1 MLQRYNII
9 DIKNLINKYKRVLLG
24 AVSILLLT
32 ILIILNS
39 SRFQTSLANSIADQI
54 NNQYGTEIGI
64 NKASFSL
71 NGNID
76 LKNFLIKDHKND
88 TLIFF
93 KNFYLSPI
101 SLGKLVSNEL
111 NFSSIT
117 IDGLDLRVTNYEN
130 EKLNS
135 LQVFINKLKDEDNP
149 ALKDVN
155 QSKNISKLH
164 ANNSNLQFID
174 YTNKENN
181 ISIQDIDL
189 IISDLVVENSD
200 FNFQMDNLALHYNE
214 LILKDLKG
222 KVSKS
227 DSLIILEDYVLK
239 FGKSIFKGT
248 VEMDYNKITSSNIS
262 SNEFLDLIKVDMSI
276 DNSKLSSA
284 DIGIFF
290 LLLKQ
295 NIMKYGN

>member
-32 ILIILNS
+32 TLLILNS
-39 SRFQTSLANSIADQI
+39 SRFQTSLANSIANQI

-64 NKASFSL
+64 NRASFSL

-135 LQVFINKLKDEDNP
+135 LQVFLNKLKDEDNP
-149 ALKDVN
+149 AFKDIN
-155 QSKNISKLH
+155 KSKNISKLH

-181 ISIQDIDL
+181 ISIEDIDL
-189 IISDLVVENSD
+189 IVEDVPYVACKKTNTQKHIIERIPIEFKSSIDLNHHIPINQENIYFYPISLDNLDIKLTNITDLDLSVEDVWAISDISLE
-200 FNFQMDNLALHYNE
+200 FEITYIINE
-214 LILKDLKG
+214 TNCG
-222 KVSKS
+222 
-227 DSLIILEDYVLK
+227 
-239 FGKSIFKGT
+239 
-248 VEMDYNKITSSNIS
+248 
-262 SNEFLDLIKVDMSI
+262 
-276 DNSKLSSA
+276 LSTA
-284 DIGIFF
+284 
-290 LLLKQ
+290 K
-295 NIMKYGN
+295 

>member
-32 ILIILNS
+32 MLIILNS

-135 LQVFINKLKDEDNP
+135 LQVFLNKLKDEDNP
-149 ALKDVN
+149 ALKDIN

-189 IISDLVVENSD
+189 IISWNWSC
-200 FNFQMDNLALHYNE
+200 FN
-214 LILKDLKG
+214 
-222 KVSKS
+222 
-227 DSLIILEDYVLK
+227 
-239 FGKSIFKGT
+239 
-248 VEMDYNKITSSNIS
+248 
-262 SNEFLDLIKVDMSI
+262 
-276 DNSKLSSA
+276 
-284 DIGIFF
+284 
-290 LLLKQ
+290 
-295 NIMKYGN
+295 

>member
-24 AVSILLLT
+24 AVSILLLIT
-32 ILIILNS
+32 LFILNS

-64 NKASFSL
+64 NKVSFSL

-135 LQVFINKLKDEDNP
+135 LQVFLNKLKDEDNP
-149 ALKDVN
+149 ALNDIS

-164 ANNSNLQFID
+164 VNNSNLQFID
-174 YTNKENN
+174 HTNKENN
-181 ISIQDIDL
+181 ISIEDIDL
-189 IISDLVVENSD
+189 IISDLIVENSD
-200 FNFQMDNLALHYNE
+200 FNFQMDNLALRYNE
-214 LILKDLKG
+214 LILEDLKG
-222 KVSKS
+222 KVFKS
-227 DSLIILEDYVLK
+227 DSLITLEDYVL
-239 FGKSIFKGT
+239 
-248 VEMDYNKITSSNIS
+248 
-262 SNEFLDLIKVDMSI
+262 
-276 DNSKLSSA
+276 
-284 DIGIFF
+284 
-290 LLLKQ
+290 
-295 NIMKYGN
+295 